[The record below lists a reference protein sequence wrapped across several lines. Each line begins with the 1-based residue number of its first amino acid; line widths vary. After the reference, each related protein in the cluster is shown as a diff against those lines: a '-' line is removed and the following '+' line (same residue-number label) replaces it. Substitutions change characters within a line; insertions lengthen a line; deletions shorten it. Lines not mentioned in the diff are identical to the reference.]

1 MTHTEFAYKKVVE
14 RPRTTWLAR
23 AFVWVGNHALL
34 SGFLGGICV
43 VLFAMGSAIE
53 GVKKA
58 PTEAL
63 IISALVVGVWTVLIG
78 FMGKFFARQGVA
90 QLELH
95 RAILAGDDL
104 FRWREGA
111 EVLVEID
118 APTYTIRAATPPE
131 KSPDA
136 RDATVFLTV
145 TGAGG
150 RFVLETKISADEA
163 RQYQQISPQELGQV
177 DETLPIAL
185 ASRVLLYGERN
196 APN

>member
-1 MTHTEFAYKKVVE
+1 MTHTEFAYKKVID
-14 RPRTTWLAR
+14 RPRTTPVAR

-43 VLFAMGSAIE
+43 VLFAMASAFE

-78 FMGKFFARQGVA
+78 FMGKFFARQGVVR
-90 QLELH
+90 LEVH
-95 RAILAGDDL
+95 RAIRAGDDL

-111 EVLVEID
+111 ETLVEID
-118 APTYTIRAATPPE
+118 APTYTIRAADRPDEIAPDTPV
-131 KSPDA
+131 A
-136 RDATVFLTV
+136 VFLTV
-145 TGAGG
+145 SGQGKS
-150 RFVLETKISADEA
+150 FVLETQVLSSEA
-163 RQYQQISPQELGQV
+163 EQYQRVSEPGEV

-196 APN
+196 LE